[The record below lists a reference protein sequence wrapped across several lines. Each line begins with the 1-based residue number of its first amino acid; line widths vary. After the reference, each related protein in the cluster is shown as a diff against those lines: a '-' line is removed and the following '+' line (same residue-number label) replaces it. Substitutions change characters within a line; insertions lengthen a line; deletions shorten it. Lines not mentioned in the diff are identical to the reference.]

1 MGDFN
6 SIVDMSDKRGGCQNT
21 TCMNN
26 FFNFLNK
33 GNLLSLN
40 ASGVPFTWC
49 NDHSDNSRIYER
61 LNRGI
66 ANSYWLNVYLDY
78 NLHSYPIFG
87 SYHRPIG
94 ILSLVILNHIL
105 EFCLLLVGLECQPSI
120 CR

>member
-1 MGDFN
+1 MWCLMGDFN
-6 SIVDMSDKRGGCQNT
+6 GIVDMSDKRGGCQNT

-33 GNLLSLN
+33 GNLLSPN

-49 NDHSDNSRIYER
+49 NDHFDNSRIYES
-61 LNRGI
+61 LNHGI
-66 ANSYWLNVYLDY
+66 ANSYWLNEYPDY

-94 ILSLVILNHIL
+94 ILSSNPKSHIGILSSSGR
-105 EFCLLLVGLECQPSI
+105 FRMST
-120 CR
+120 